1 MAKNKLNK
9 KVERFIEHEQLP
21 VVFDSL
27 TRRMFFRNSMG
38 FFAIPLII
46 GLLPKRVLAQGVD
59 ENSFRKAVFM
69 LNRHGG
75 YWLDT
80 KPSGVNYSQVANGV
94 KAGSLNGATLGAI
107 YSDSYRSV
115 QNKLSVLIG
124 LDSPGACGHTMATSL
139 AGSYANFRSATV
151 RDKLD
156 ETSSI
161 NRNSIDVL
169 IANKI
174 YANSHPLKVLRF
186 GGTTHCFQNGANVGG
201 ISVGAA
207 YDRIISNLG
216 ATSSTSNGGNS
227 NSGGGAADDSVNY
240 PQRRRKFLLETIL
253 SGISQTKNSSRIR
266 DQATKTTV
274 GDFQDLLSQIKNSIV
289 IPEPGETSTEP
300 APVQPPG
307 QACTTVDRPNGSDD
321 RAKADLMVAAL
332 KCGVTR
338 LGYMG
343 LPYEHGYVHN
353 VHQLNSRTAHKN
365 FLRSNLDVCGY
376 LMNQMDS
383 LTDANGKTMLENSC
397 VLVSSDLASSKFD
410 NHTGVSMRVLVGGG
424 LNGKFR
430 MGQAIDYEGNGTKL
444 VQSGT
449 RSQIEAGGGMP
460 EDVYAGRVYNELLVS
475 ILKAFGLNQ
484 SDYAHDGRSGFGHY
498 HVSEVATSA
507 VVHDLH
513 LRRDETQLALND
525 YMKNVY
531 LRNYNR
537 DSTLPYYYTG

>member
-1 MAKNKLNK
+1 MAKNKLDK

-38 FFAIPLII
+38 FFAIPLMI
-46 GLLPKRVLAQGVD
+46 GLLPKKVLAQGVD
-59 ENSFRKAVFM
+59 DSIFRKAVFM

-94 KAGSLNGATLGAI
+94 KAGSLNGATLGGI
-107 YSDSYRSV
+107 YSNSYNSV
-115 QNKLSVLIG
+115 QNKLSVLMG

-151 RDKLD
+151 RDKLN
-156 ETSSI
+156 ETTSI

-207 YDRIISNLG
+207 YDKIISNLG
-216 ATSSTSNGGNS
+216 ATSSSSNGGG
-227 NSGGGAADDSVNY
+227 SGGAPDDSVNY

-289 IPEPGETSTEP
+289 IPEPGEAPNEP
-300 APVQPPG
+300 AQPIG
-307 QACTTVDRPNGSDD
+307 QACTSIDRPDGNGD
-321 RAKADLMVAAL
+321 RAKADLMVAAF

-338 LGYMG
+338 LGYIG

-353 VHQLNSRTAHKN
+353 VHQLTNRNAHKN
-365 FLRSNLDVCGY
+365 YLRNSLDVGGY
-376 LMNQMDS
+376 LMSQLDNF
-383 LTDANGKTMLENSC
+383 TDANGKTMLENSC

-410 NHTGVSMRVLVGGG
+410 NHTGVSMRVLIGGG
-424 LNGKFR
+424 LNGKLR
-430 MGQAIDYEGNGTKL
+430 MGQAIDYEGNGTRL
-444 VQSGT
+444 VRRGT
-449 RSQIEAGGGMP
+449 NAQIAIGGGMP

-475 ILKAFGLNQ
+475 ILKGFGLNQ

-498 HVSEVATSA
+498 HVSEVATSS
-507 VVHDLH
+507 VIHNLH
-513 LRRDETQLALND
+513 LSRDETQLALNN

-531 LRNYNR
+531 LKNYNR